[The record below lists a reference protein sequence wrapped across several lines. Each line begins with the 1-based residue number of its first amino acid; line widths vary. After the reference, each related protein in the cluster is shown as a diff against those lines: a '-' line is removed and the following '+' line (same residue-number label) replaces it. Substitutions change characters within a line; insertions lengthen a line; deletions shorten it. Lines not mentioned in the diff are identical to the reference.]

1 MGSMARSVGPMRRLL
16 PPLVLFLFQSMLPVS
31 AFFAPGGLPPP
42 APTSQTHRAPTS
54 TSLAA
59 AKIYNADY
67 AWREKWWPIAF
78 EKVTDRSRPHAFE
91 LLGTPVVFWYNHQAK
106 QWQATEDTCPHRL
119 APLSEGRVDETGCIE
134 CPYHGMFFLG
144 GHRDCSID

>member
-1 MGSMARSVGPMRRLL
+1 MGSIDRPVGPLRRLL
-16 PPLVLFLFQSMLPVS
+16 LPAMLLLLQSMLPAS
-31 AFFAPGGLPPP
+31 AFFAPTQPQP
-42 APTSQTHRAPTS
+42 QQRAPAST

-78 EKVTDRSRPHAFE
+78 EKVTDKGRPHAFQ
-91 LLGTPVVFWYNHQAK
+91 LLGTQVVYWYNHQAK
-106 QWQATEDTCPHRL
+106 QWQAAEDTCPHRL

-134 CPYHGMFFLG
+134 CPYHGTFVCAGCGALFV
-144 GHRDCSID
+144 